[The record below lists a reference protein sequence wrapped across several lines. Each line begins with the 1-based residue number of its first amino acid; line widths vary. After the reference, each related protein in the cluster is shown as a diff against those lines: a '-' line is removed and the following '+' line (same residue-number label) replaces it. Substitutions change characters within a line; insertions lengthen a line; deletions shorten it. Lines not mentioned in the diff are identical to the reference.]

1 MQRYRVVILIVLLG
15 VVPVVAAFFAALSFL
30 KGEAAK
36 PAPVEPVSVV
46 AKAPP
51 PPEPPETRKV
61 LAAARPLPVGTLLG
75 EEDFTELALD
85 LGAVRTA
92 HIIAGD
98 AMRPDAL
105 RGYALRETL
114 ATGQAFTWPAVVGP
128 GQRGF
133 LAAVLRAGRRAV
145 TVRVGPATGHAGLI
159 DPGDRVDVIL
169 SAELQAGERE
179 RSVLTRTIVEDVR
192 VVAVDRR
199 LGSGTGSTGG
209 DGVVERTE
217 MVTATLEVS
226 PSQGDRLVLAEHEG
240 RLSLAVRSLAAGASR
255 PSSAALELRDLLLS
269 PEAVDASVR
278 EDRLR
283 EELAMM
289 EERLRVAEEERLRL
303 EERDRRRCAWSRS
316 SPRWR
321 SGTGGAWKMR
331 SDGMRKMRSG
341 GARRRSG
348 CGWSRGS
355 VWRWRRRSG
364 CAWSRSSPR
373 WRCGFG
379 RRGKPPPNRRSG
391 PCGSCA
397 AASPRRRSR
406 SEKACRPGATWP
418 PAPFPGPRLR
428 TWFTKVPEE

>member
-303 EERDRRRCAWSRS
+303 EERDRRRVEDEERRHAEDEERRRAEEERLRLEQGQRLEVAEEERLRLEQELAAMEVRIRAEREAAAKSKVRTVRVLRGSEPAEDVSFGEGLQTGRDLASGALPRAS
-316 SPRWR
+316 SPNLVHE
-321 SGTGGAWKMR
+321 G
-331 SDGMRKMRSG
+331 
-341 GARRRSG
+341 
-348 CGWSRGS
+348 SRG
-355 VWRWRRRSG
+355 VEDEHR
-364 CAWSRSSPR
+364 
-373 WRCGFG
+373 
-379 RRGKPPPNRRSG
+379 
-391 PCGSCA
+391 
-397 AASPRRRSR
+397 
-406 SEKACRPGATWP
+406 
-418 PAPFPGPRLR
+418 
-428 TWFTKVPEE
+428 